1 VYKSAAG
8 SGNLQSDFSAEWD
21 ALVAKPFKTG
31 QPSRTTESISQ
42 NGWRVKAGLVQ
53 FTFDQAP
60 AAASLTTMS
69 NGDRK
74 MSIVVLLNSDVHQK
88 DVDRF
93 MASMQFAPIA
103 SRARADPA
111 PQADASTPPRI
122 LGKWNRS
129 ASVNPDDRNLASWS
143 GAGYSTSRYEF
154 KSDGTYR
161 FTQRNFRMLRPEIVI
176 VKEQGTFVING
187 NQLTVAPQDSVVES
201 YTKKNN
207 VDVLGSLTSSQRRP
221 LEKVAYAAA
230 MHFFP
235 GLEEWN
241 LVLQANEPTTRDGR
255 FAGNSLFANAWF
267 FNQKFVDIDLTS
279 PTGR

>member
-1 VYKSAAG
+1 MARQLLGLCLLLSWSLNAHAQETFDVVTYTPPAGWVREELPGAAVTYTRKDNRNGTWGRIAVYKSAAG

-31 QPSRTTESISQ
+31 QPSRTTESTSQ

-103 SRARADPA
+103 SRARA
-111 PQADASTPPRI
+111 R
-122 LGKWNRS
+122 RS
-129 ASVNPDDRNLASWS
+129 ARIAS
-143 GAGYSTSRYEF
+143 
-154 KSDGTYR
+154 
-161 FTQRNFRMLRPEIVI
+161 MP
-176 VKEQGTFVING
+176 
-187 NQLTVAPQDSVVES
+187 
-201 YTKKNN
+201 
-207 VDVLGSLTSSQRRP
+207 
-221 LEKVAYAAA
+221 
-230 MHFFP
+230 
-235 GLEEWN
+235 
-241 LVLQANEPTTRDGR
+241 
-255 FAGNSLFANAWF
+255 
-267 FNQKFVDIDLTS
+267 
-279 PTGR
+279 